1 MSKFDEFAIF
11 ILSNRR
17 PDNIK
22 TLKGLKNANYTG
34 KYYIIVDDLD
44 PTVDEYK
51 RNYGDKVIV
60 FDKQYYM
67 DLCDSADNFHKER
80 STTFV
85 RTAIFD
91 KAKELGLTYFMQLD
105 DDYGQFSLRFPDKH
119 ETKLYGRKVLN
130 LDEIIIAMLDFL
142 DKSGAMSVC
151 MGQPGDLIGGIGSN
165 LYKHKLLFKGMNSF
179 TCRVDNPFMFK
190 TRLNEDVNTVL
201 LNQQVGK
208 FFLTFYQCVT
218 NQSITQAQ
226 DGGMTEAYINDG
238 TYVKS
243 FYSVMCCPSCVKIGL
258 MGNSDFRIH
267 HKINN
272 NKSVPKIIDEKY
284 KKR

>member
-1 MSKFDEFAIF
+1 MDEFAIF

-17 PDNIK
+17 PNNIK
-22 TLKGLKNANYTG
+22 TLKSLSDSNYTG
-34 KYYIIVDDLD
+34 QYYIIVDDLD
-44 PTVDEYK
+44 PTIDEYK
-51 RNYGDKVIV
+51 QNYGDKVIV
-60 FDKQYYM
+60 FDKKYYM
-67 DLCDSADNFHKER
+67 DLCDSADNFHKEI

-105 DDYGQFSLRFPDKH
+105 DDYGQFSLRFPDSN
-119 ETKLYGRKVLN
+119 ETKLYGRKLLN
-130 LDEIIIAMLDFL
+130 LDEVILLMLDFL
-142 DKSGAMSVC
+142 DKSGVMSVC
-151 MGQPGDLIGGIGSN
+151 MGQPGDFIGGVGSN

-179 TCRVDNPFMFK
+179 TCRTDNPFMFK

-201 LNQQVGK
+201 LNHQIGK
-208 FFLTFYQCVT
+208 LFLTFYQCAT
-218 NQSITQAQ
+218 NQSETQSQ
-226 DGGMTEAYINDG
+226 EGGMTEAYLDNG

-258 MGNSDFRIH
+258 MGNTDFRIH

-272 NKSVPKIIDEKY
+272 NKSVPKIINERH